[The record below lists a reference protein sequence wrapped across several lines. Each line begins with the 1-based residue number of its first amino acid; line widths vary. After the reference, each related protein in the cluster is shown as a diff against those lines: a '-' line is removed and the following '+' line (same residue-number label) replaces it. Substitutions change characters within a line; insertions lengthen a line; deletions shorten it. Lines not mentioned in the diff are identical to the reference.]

1 MSEFTPRVANLSATG
16 ARQVMS
22 VSEVHGMMVKD
33 KRESWGL
40 WQSGDTL
47 QSKAVTYLPAN
58 PVTWEYRPSV
68 AKSFKLFLEV
78 GEYNCLYA
86 IS

>member
-1 MSEFTPRVANLSATG
+1 MSEFTPRVANFSATG

-40 WQSGDTL
+40 WQSGECL
-47 QSKAVTYLPAN
+47 IYLKKAATTQPQPIVSMYKYGQRVDRA
-58 PVTWEYRPSV
+58 S
-68 AKSFKLFLEV
+68 SF
-78 GEYNCLYA
+78 
-86 IS
+86 